1 MPSVNFLP
9 FLQGIP
15 FATRIITL
23 SLISASLVAIAL
35 SYFAGQNIDG
45 GIPSVN
51 LPWLVMVPGSSYWY
65 PWTLLTAGWVELSVI
80 GVCYVTP
87 NSIRADMQLAI
98 SAVSLPLACR
108 YLERVWGWKELIR
121 FCFIVI
127 IGSNVIAFGFSWLS
141 YIILGTE
148 ESLYVTLLLC
158 IKLADSQVGT
168 TIPRTIRSTNRFPS
182 RLHPV
187 DPGASNSSLWRRQ
200 DESQGMYSA
209 LLKGGLQN

>member
-1 MPSVNFLP
+1 VPLYNILPLTLIFPPVFPLTRLPSLLLVFRIHLLYITPYIMPSVNFLP

-80 GVCYVTP
+80 GVSYSCLWFARELTCSWQSLRYPYPWHAGTWSEYGDGR
-87 NSIRADMQLAI
+87 NLFD
-98 SAVSLPLACR
+98 SAL
-108 YLERVWGWKELIR
+108 
-121 FCFIVI
+121 
-127 IGSNVIAFGFSWLS
+127 
-141 YIILGTE
+141 
-148 ESLYVTLLLC
+148 
-158 IKLADSQVGT
+158 
-168 TIPRTIRSTNRFPS
+168 
-182 RLHPV
+182 
-187 DPGASNSSLWRRQ
+187 SSLS
-200 DESQGMYSA
+200 DLM
-209 LLKGGLQN
+209 

>member
-80 GVCYVTP
+80 GV
-87 NSIRADMQLAI
+87 S
-98 SAVSLPLACR
+98 
-108 YLERVWGWKELIR
+108 YLVLTFVCELT
-121 FCFIVI
+121 
-127 IGSNVIAFGFSWLS
+127 GSWLS
-141 YIILGTE
+141 LPSPYPWHAGTWNE
-148 ESLYVTLLLC
+148 YG
-158 IKLADSQVGT
+158 DG
-168 TIPRTIRSTNRFPS
+168 R
-182 RLHPV
+182 
-187 DPGASNSSLWRRQ
+187 NSS
-200 DESQGMYSA
+200 DSA
-209 LLKGGLQN
+209 LSSSSVLMSLHSDSAG

>member
-80 GVCYVTP
+80 GVSCLFLIFDRKLTC
-87 NSIRADMQLAI
+87 SWQF
-98 SAVSLPLACR
+98 PLYPFPWHA
-108 YLERVWGWKELIR
+108 
-121 FCFIVI
+121 
-127 IGSNVIAFGFSWLS
+127 
-141 YIILGTE
+141 GTWNE
-148 ESLYVTLLLC
+148 YG
-158 IKLADSQVGT
+158 DG
-168 TIPRTIRSTNRFPS
+168 R
-182 RLHPV
+182 
-187 DPGASNSSLWRRQ
+187 NSS
-200 DESQGMYSA
+200 DSA
-209 LLKGGLQN
+209 LSSSLDLM

>member
-23 SLISASLVAIAL
+23 SLITASLVGISL

-80 GVCYVTP
+80 GVSCYCLSVRKLT
-87 NSIRADMQLAI
+87 SSWQ
-98 SAVSLPLACR
+98 SLPYPYHWHA
-108 YLERVWGWKELIR
+108 
-121 FCFIVI
+121 
-127 IGSNVIAFGFSWLS
+127 
-141 YIILGTE
+141 GTWNE
-148 ESLYVTLLLC
+148 YG
-158 IKLADSQVGT
+158 DG
-168 TIPRTIRSTNRFPS
+168 R
-182 RLHPV
+182 
-187 DPGASNSSLWRRQ
+187 NSSDFALSSSS
-200 DESQGMYSA
+200 DLMSLHSDSA
-209 LLKGGLQN
+209 G